1 MPLMPN
7 QNSEQAARE
16 SIDAQLRAAGW
27 MVQSLGELNLSAS
40 RGVAVREMQSH
51 GGPADYILFVDGK
64 ALGIVEA
71 KKEGTTLSAVAEQSA
86 RYTAAMKWIPQR
98 WADPLPFTY
107 ETTSIETNFRDQ
119 RDPDSRSRPVFAFHT
134 PEHLLELVQQPDT
147 LRARL
152 RQFPELNTA
161 PLRECQIDAVT
172 SLEKSLAANRPRA
185 LIQMATGSGKTFT
198 AVTQAYRL
206 IKHAG
211 ARQILFLVDRGNL
224 GRQTVNEFQQFTT
237 PDDCRK
243 FTDLYNV
250 QMLGPGG
257 IDPVC
262 KVTVSTIQRLYS
274 QLSGNATF
282 DDEADEHSGY
292 EAAGATA
299 GKDPLEVR
307 YNPKI
312 PIESFDFVIVD
323 ECHRSIYNL
332 WRQVIEYFDAFL
344 IGLTATPS
352 KATLGFFDRNLVTE
366 YPYVQA
372 VADGVNVGYDIYR
385 IKTEVSEKGV
395 TVKAGH
401 DYQKRDRL
409 TRAKR
414 WEIQEAEETYQK
426 TQLDRSVVVPDQ
438 IRTVIRTFREKL
450 FTEIFTDRPAR
461 AKAMGLDEPWV
472 PKTLIFAKDD
482 SHAEDIVDIVRKEFG
497 KGNDFCKKVT
507 YRASGK
513 SEDIIKAFR
522 TAPEFRIAVTVDMIA
537 TGTDIKPLECLLFL
551 RDVRSQLYFEQMKG
565 RGTRTIDPD
574 ALASVTPDAGGKTR
588 FVLVDA
594 VGVTESDKTDSRP
607 MESKPSVAFDKL
619 LLGIAMGAR
628 DEATLTTVASRLA
641 RLDRMLSQA
650 DREEIA
656 KVSGGHSVKQI
667 AAALIKA
674 TDPDEIK
681 GRALPP
687 GAPTYSE
694 PTPAELKAAAE
705 ALAEEAAKPLASNP
719 ALRDLLEAKRRK
731 ADVTIDHL
739 TGDTVISAGYDEE
752 KARQLVTS
760 WKQFLEDNQDEITAL
775 QILYNRPH
783 AKRHLVYEELKTLAE
798 AVARPPYH
806 IAPAEVWKA
815 YEHLEKRPLT
825 TDPVKTL
832 TNLITLVRHTV
843 DPQKTPLAP
852 FPELFNARFDKWLS
866 QQQNPESGEA
876 ADSPLNTENLKLKT
890 PRFTES
896 QIHWLKVIRDYVALN
911 GAFATDDQDAYLDAW
926 QSVDSDEGVP
936 LAVARKAFG
945 GDPKDII
952 EELNTILVA

>member
-1 MPLMPN
+1 
-7 QNSEQAARE
+7 
-16 SIDAQLRAAGW
+16 
-27 MVQSLGELNLSAS
+27 
-40 RGVAVREMQSH
+40 
-51 GGPADYILFVDGK
+51 
-64 ALGIVEA
+64 
-71 KKEGTTLSAVAEQSA
+71 
-86 RYTAAMKWIPQR
+86 
-98 WADPLPFTY
+98 
-107 ETTSIETNFRDQ
+107 
-119 RDPDSRSRPVFAFHT
+119 
-134 PEHLLELVQQPDT
+134 
-147 LRARL
+147 
-152 RQFPELNTA
+152 
-161 PLRECQIDAVT
+161 
-172 SLEKSLAANRPRA
+172 
-185 LIQMATGSGKTFT
+185 
-198 AVTQAYRL
+198 
-206 IKHAG
+206 
-211 ARQILFLVDRGNL
+211 
-224 GRQTVNEFQQFTT
+224 
-237 PDDCRK
+237 
-243 FTDLYNV
+243 
-250 QMLGPGG
+250 MLGPGG

-292 EAAGATA
+292 EVAGATV
-299 GKDPLEVR
+299 GKEPIPVT

-414 WEIQEAEETYQK
+414 WELQEAEETFQK

-450 FTEIFTDRPAR
+450 FTEIFTDRPTR

-681 GRALPP
+681 ARAVAGVTDP
-687 GAPTYSE
+687 GSE
-694 PTPAELKAAAE
+694 PSEEQLKAAAE
-705 ALAEEAAKPLASNP
+705 ALANEAAQPLASNP
-719 ALRDLLEAKRRK
+719 AFRDLLEAKRRK

-739 TGDTVISAGYDEE
+739 TGDTLISAGYDEE

-775 QILYNRPH
+775 QILYNKPH
-783 AKRHLVYEELKTLAE
+783 AKRHLVYEELKISAE
-798 AVARPPYH
+798 AVGRPPYH

-815 YEHLEKRPLT
+815 YEHLEKRPVT
-825 TDPVKTL
+825 ADPVKIL
-832 TNLITLVRHTV
+832 TNLITLVRHGGSRG
-843 DPQKTPLAP
+843 PRLAP
-852 FPELFNARFDKWLS
+852 FPEVVESRYQLWLG
-866 QQQNPESGEA
+866 QQGE
-876 ADSPLNTENLKLKT
+876 
-890 PRFTES
+890 RFTEA
-896 QIHWLKVIRDYVALN
+896 QRHWLEVIKNTIALTAPSPPTSKDDYLE
-911 GAFATDDQDAYLDAW
+911 AW
-926 QSVDSDEGVP
+926 ENVDSKEGVP
-936 LAVARKAFG
+936 FAVARKALAAIPGTLSKNSTPSSSREEDTHHRRAERG
-945 GDPKDII
+945 GEDHLRHRVPA
-952 EELNTILVA
+952 E

>member
-1 MPLMPN
+1 MSYTPEALAR
-7 QNSEQAARE
+7 QA
-16 SIDAQLRAAGW
+16 IDAQLSAAGW
-27 MVQSLGELNLSAS
+27 TVQSLGDLNLHTS

-51 GGPADYILFVDGK
+51 GGPADYVLFVDGK

-71 KKEGTTLSAVAEQSA
+71 KKEGATLSAVAEQSA

-98 WADPLPFTY
+98 WTDPLPFTY
-107 ETTSIETNFRDQ
+107 ESTGIETNFRDQ
-119 RDPDSRSRPVFAFHT
+119 RDPDSRSRLVFAFHT

-152 RQFPELNTA
+152 RQFPALNTV
-161 PLRECQIDAVT
+161 PLRECQIDAV
-172 SLEKSLAANRPRA
+172 SCLEKSLAANRPRA

-211 ARQILFLVDRGNL
+211 ARRILFLVDRGNL

-237 PDDCRK
+237 PDDGRK

-307 YNPKI
+307 YNPRI

-438 IRTVIRTFREKL
+438 LRTVIRTFREKL

-507 YRASGK
+507 YRSSGK

-619 LLGIAMGAR
+619 LLGIAMGTR

-641 RLDRMLSQA
+641 RIDRMLSQA

-674 TDPDEIK
+674 TDPDQIK

-687 GAPTYSE
+687 GAPIYSE

-705 ALAEEAAKPLASNP
+705 ALADEAAKPLASNP

-775 QILYNRPH
+775 QILYNLPRRSG
-783 AKRHLVYEELKTLAE
+783 AKTGLVYEELKTLAE

-852 FPELFNARFDKWLS
+852 FPELVETRYQQWLA
-866 QQQNPESGEA
+866 QHG
-876 ADSPLNTENLKLKT
+876 D
-890 PRFTES
+890 RFTDA
-896 QIHWLKVIRDYVALN
+896 QRHWLDVIKNYVALN

-945 GDPKDII
+945 GDPKPII
-952 EELNTILVA
+952 EELNEVLVA

>member
-1 MPLMPN
+1 
-7 QNSEQAARE
+7 
-16 SIDAQLRAAGW
+16 
-27 MVQSLGELNLSAS
+27 
-40 RGVAVREMQSH
+40 
-51 GGPADYILFVDGK
+51 
-64 ALGIVEA
+64 
-71 KKEGTTLSAVAEQSA
+71 
-86 RYTAAMKWIPQR
+86 
-98 WADPLPFTY
+98 
-107 ETTSIETNFRDQ
+107 
-119 RDPDSRSRPVFAFHT
+119 
-134 PEHLLELVQQPDT
+134 
-147 LRARL
+147 
-152 RQFPELNTA
+152 
-161 PLRECQIDAVT
+161 
-172 SLEKSLAANRPRA
+172 
-185 LIQMATGSGKTFT
+185 
-198 AVTQAYRL
+198 
-206 IKHAG
+206 
-211 ARQILFLVDRGNL
+211 
-224 GRQTVNEFQQFTT
+224 
-237 PDDCRK
+237 
-243 FTDLYNV
+243 
-250 QMLGPGG
+250 
-257 IDPVC
+257 
-262 KVTVSTIQRLYS
+262 
-274 QLSGNATF
+274 
-282 DDEADEHSGY
+282 
-292 EAAGATA
+292 
-299 GKDPLEVR
+299 
-307 YNPKI
+307 
-312 PIESFDFVIVD
+312 
-323 ECHRSIYNL
+323 
-332 WRQVIEYFDAFL
+332 
-344 IGLTATPS
+344 
-352 KATLGFFDRNLVTE
+352 
-366 YPYVQA
+366 
-372 VADGVNVGYDIYR
+372 VNVGYDIYR

-438 IRTVIRTFREKL
+438 LRTVIRTFREKL

-681 GRALPP
+681 GRACRP

-694 PTPAELKAAAE
+694 PTPAELKTAAE

-739 TGDTVISAGYDEE
+739 TGDTLISAGYDEE

-783 AKRHLVYEELKTLAE
+783 AKRHLVYEELKALAE

-852 FPELFNARFDKWLS
+852 FPELVETRYQQWLA
-866 QQQNPESGEA
+866 QHGE
-876 ADSPLNTENLKLKT
+876 
-890 PRFTES
+890 RFTDA
-896 QIHWLKVIRDYVALN
+896 QRHWLDVIKNYVALN

-936 LAVARKAFG
+936 LAVANRVFG
-945 GDPKDII
+945 KDALKPII
-952 EELNTILVA
+952 EELNEVLVA

>member
-1 MPLMPN
+1 M
-7 QNSEQAARE
+7 
-16 SIDAQLRAAGW
+16 
-27 MVQSLGELNLSAS
+27 
-40 RGVAVREMQSH
+40 
-51 GGPADYILFVDGK
+51 
-64 ALGIVEA
+64 
-71 KKEGTTLSAVAEQSA
+71 
-86 RYTAAMKWIPQR
+86 
-98 WADPLPFTY
+98 
-107 ETTSIETNFRDQ
+107 
-119 RDPDSRSRPVFAFHT
+119 
-134 PEHLLELVQQPDT
+134 
-147 LRARL
+147 
-152 RQFPELNTA
+152 
-161 PLRECQIDAVT
+161 
-172 SLEKSLAANRPRA
+172 
-185 LIQMATGSGKTFT
+185 
-198 AVTQAYRL
+198 
-206 IKHAG
+206 
-211 ARQILFLVDRGNL
+211 
-224 GRQTVNEFQQFTT
+224 
-237 PDDCRK
+237 
-243 FTDLYNV
+243 
-250 QMLGPGG
+250 
-257 IDPVC
+257 
-262 KVTVSTIQRLYS
+262 
-274 QLSGNATF
+274 
-282 DDEADEHSGY
+282 
-292 EAAGATA
+292 
-299 GKDPLEVR
+299 
-307 YNPKI
+307 
-312 PIESFDFVIVD
+312 
-323 ECHRSIYNL
+323 
-332 WRQVIEYFDAFL
+332 
-344 IGLTATPS
+344 
-352 KATLGFFDRNLVTE
+352 
-366 YPYVQA
+366 QA

-414 WEIQEAEETYQK
+414 WESQEAEETFQK

-522 TAPEFRIAVTVDMIA
+522 TAPEFRIAVTVDMMA

-641 RLDRMLSQA
+641 RLDRMLSLA

-667 AAALIKA
+667 AADLIKA

-681 GRALPP
+681 AKAFEIAGRDGSPQPSA
-687 GAPTYSE
+687 GE
-694 PTPAELKAAAE
+694 PSDEQLKAAAE
-705 ALAEEAAKPLASNP
+705 ALANEAAKPLASNP

-739 TGDTVISAGYDEE
+739 TGDILISAGYDEE

-775 QILYNRPH
+775 QILYNKPH

-798 AVARPPYH
+798 AVGRPPYH

-815 YEHLEKRPLT
+815 YEHLEKRPVT
-825 TDPVKTL
+825 ADPVKIL
-832 TNLITLVRHTV
+832 TNLITLVRHAV

-852 FPELFNARFDKWLS
+852 FPELVETRYQQWLA
-866 QQQNPESGEA
+866 QQQESGLGV
-876 ADSPLNTENLKLKT
+876 SPQSLKTPPQAQT
-890 PRFTES
+890 PRFTPA
-896 QIHWLKVIRDYVALN
+896 QIHWLDVIKNYVALN

-936 LAVARKAFG
+936 LAVANRVFG
-945 GDPKDII
+945 KDALKPII
-952 EELNTILVA
+952 EELNEVLVA

>member
-1 MPLMPN
+1 MSATP
-7 QNSEQAARE
+7 EQSARLQ
-16 SIDAQLRAAGW
+16 IDAQLSAAGW
-27 MVQSLGELNLSAS
+27 TIQDIATLNLSAS
-40 RGVAVREMQSH
+40 RGVAVREMQSM
-51 GGPADYILFVDGK
+51 GGPADYVLFVDGK

-86 RYTAAMKWIPQR
+86 RYTHAHKWIPQR
-98 WADPLPFTY
+98 WDDPLPFTY
-107 ETTSIETNFRDQ
+107 ETTGIETNFRDQ

-147 LRARL
+147 LRKRL
-152 RQFPELNTA
+152 RHLAFAHPLNDA
-161 PLRECQIDAVT
+161 GLRDCQIDAIT
-172 SLEKSLAANRPRA
+172 SLEKSLAENRPRA

-211 ARQILFLVDRGNL
+211 AKRILFLVDRGNL

-237 PDDCRK
+237 PDDGRK

-299 GKDPLEVR
+299 GKDPLPVT
-307 YNPKI
+307 YNSKI

-414 WEIQEAEETYQK
+414 WEIQEAEETFQK

-450 FTEIFTDRPAR
+450 FTEIFPDRPAR

-497 KGNDFCKKVT
+497 KGNDFCKKIT

-641 RLDRMLSQA
+641 RLDRMLSQT

-667 AAALIKA
+667 AATLIKA

-681 GRALPP
+681 AKAQASRTA
-687 GAPTYSE
+687 TYTE

-731 ADVTIDHL
+731 ADITIDHL

-798 AVARPPYH
+798 AVGRPPYH

-815 YEHLEKRPLT
+815 YEYLEKRPVT
-825 TDPVKTL
+825 ADPVKIL

-843 DPQKTPLAP
+843 DPQKTPLTP
-852 FPELFNARFDKWLS
+852 FSELVETRYQQWLA
-866 QQQNPESGEA
+866 QHGE
-876 ADSPLNTENLKLKT
+876 
-890 PRFTES
+890 RFTDA
-896 QIHWLKVIRDYVALN
+896 QRHWLDVIKNYVALN

-936 LAVARKAFG
+936 LAVANRVFG
-945 GDPKDII
+945 KDALKPII
-952 EELNTILVA
+952 EELNEVLVA

>member
-1 MPLMPN
+1 MPAP
-7 QNSEQAARE
+7 EQSARAG
-16 SIDAQLRAAGW
+16 IDAQLAAAGW
-27 MVQSLGELNLSAS
+27 AVQDVKELNLHAS

-86 RYTAAMKWIPQR
+86 RYTYAHKWIPQR

-107 ETTSIETNFRDQ
+107 ESTGIETNFRDQ

-152 RQFPELNTA
+152 RQFPALNTA

-211 ARQILFLVDRGNL
+211 ARRILFLVDRGNL

-237 PDDCRK
+237 PDDGRK

-641 RLDRMLSQA
+641 RLDRMLSPT

-687 GAPTYSE
+687 GAPMYSE

-705 ALAEEAAKPLASNP
+705 ALAEEAAKPLATNP

-739 TGDTVISAGYDEE
+739 TGDTLISAGYDEE

-798 AVARPPYH
+798 AIARPPYH

-825 TDPVKTL
+825 ADPVKTL

-852 FPELFNARFDKWLS
+852 FPELVETRYQQWLA
-866 QQQNPESGEA
+866 QQIGTAGLQPASETTPPKA
-876 ADSPLNTENLKLKT
+876 QA
-890 PRFTES
+890 PRFTPE
-896 QIHWLKVIRDYVALN
+896 QIHWLDVIKNYIALN
-911 GAFATDDQDAYLDAW
+911 GAFATDDQNAYLDAW

-936 LAVARKAFG
+936 LAVANRVFG
-945 GDPKDII
+945 KDALKPII
-952 EELNTILVA
+952 EELNEVLVA

>member
-1 MPLMPN
+1 
-7 QNSEQAARE
+7 
-16 SIDAQLRAAGW
+16 
-27 MVQSLGELNLSAS
+27 
-40 RGVAVREMQSH
+40 
-51 GGPADYILFVDGK
+51 
-64 ALGIVEA
+64 
-71 KKEGTTLSAVAEQSA
+71 LSAVAEQSA
-86 RYTAAMKWIPQR
+86 RYTAAKKWIPQR

-107 ETTSIETNFRDQ
+107 ETTGIETNFRDQ

-134 PEHLLELVQQPDT
+134 PEHLVELVLQPDT

-152 RQFPELNTA
+152 RQFPALDTA
-161 PLRECQIDAVT
+161 PLRDCQIDAL
-172 SLEKSLAANRPRA
+172 SCLEKSLADNRPRA

-211 ARQILFLVDRGNL
+211 AKRILFLVDRGNL

-237 PDDCRK
+237 PDDVRK
-243 FTDLYNV
+243 FTDLYHV

-274 QLSGNATF
+274 QLSGNAAF

-292 EAAGATA
+292 EAAGATT

-312 PIESFDFVIVD
+312 PIESFDFVIID

-414 WEIQEAEETYQK
+414 WEIQEAEEIYQK

-438 IRTVIRTFREKL
+438 LRTVIRTFREKL

-574 ALASVTPDAGGKTR
+574 ALAAVTPDAGGKTR

-681 GRALPP
+681 AKAQASGPT
-687 GAPTYSE
+687 TYSE

-719 ALRDLLEAKRRK
+719 ALRDLLETKRRK
-731 ADVTIDHL
+731 TDVTIDHL

-852 FPELFNARFDKWLS
+852 FPELVETRYQQWLA
-866 QQQNPESGEA
+866 QHGE
-876 ADSPLNTENLKLKT
+876 
-890 PRFTES
+890 RFTDA
-896 QIHWLKVIRDYVALN
+896 QRHWLDVIKNYIALN
-911 GAFATDDQDAYLDAW
+911 GAFATDDQDVYLDAW

-936 LAVARKAFG
+936 LAVANRVFG
-945 GDPKDII
+945 KDSLKPII
-952 EELNTILVA
+952 EELNEVLVA